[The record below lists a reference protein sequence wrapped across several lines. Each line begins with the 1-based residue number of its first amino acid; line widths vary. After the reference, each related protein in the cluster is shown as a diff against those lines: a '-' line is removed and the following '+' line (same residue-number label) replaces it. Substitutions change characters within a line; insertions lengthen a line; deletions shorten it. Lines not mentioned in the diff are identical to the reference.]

1 MIVFLHASTNNRA
14 DTVLQLFTE
23 ATTTYNIPSRVRSD
37 QGLENIE
44 VARFMI
50 HMRGI
55 NRGSIITEISVHNQ
69 RIERLW
75 REVNRVVVSRFL
87 NIFLFL
93 ESNGAFNP
101 DDEMHLFCL
110 HVVYMPLINSALQE
124 LTEQWN
130 NHPLSSETNYSPRQL
145 WVQGMLEL
153 RNSNL
158 TAVTDVVNNE
168 PEIENLDEYGVE
180 EDGPVPNLYSESVSV
195 PESHIHLSEENERTL
210 QHGIAAVPLD
220 DNGISAY
227 AASLAVIVGV
237 FPM

>member
-44 VARFMI
+44 VGRFII

-55 NRGSIITEISVHNQ
+55 NRGSIITGNSVHNQ

-158 TAVTDVVNNE
+158 TAVRDVVNNE
-168 PEIENLDEYGVE
+168 PEIENLDEVLKKTDLFQICILNHYQCQ
-180 EDGPVPNLYSESVSV
+180 N
-195 PESHIHLSEENERTL
+195 HLFTYQRKTREHFSMQL
-210 QHGIAAVPLD
+210 QQYLSMTMG
-220 DNGISAY
+220 
-227 AASLAVIVGV
+227 
-237 FPM
+237 FPHMLHH